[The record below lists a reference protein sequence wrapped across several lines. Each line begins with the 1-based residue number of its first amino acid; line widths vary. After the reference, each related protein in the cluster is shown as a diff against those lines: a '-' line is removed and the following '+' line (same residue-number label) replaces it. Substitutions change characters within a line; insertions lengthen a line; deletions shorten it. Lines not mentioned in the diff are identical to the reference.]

1 MKIGDRVCAKHPY
14 AGVPAGEG
22 VIIKAITHPNNPTQF
37 LVRFVIKAE
46 RYKDF
51 YLSERELEGAL
62 TELPPDE
69 GQSPPALAAALTEN
83 SP

>member
-1 MKIGDRVCAKHPY
+1 MNIGDRVRAKHPY

-22 VIIKAITHPNNPTQF
+22 VIIKAIGHLSHPTQF

-51 YLSERELEGAL
+51 YLSERELEQAPSGLA
-62 TELPPDE
+62 PAE
-69 GQSPPALAAALTEN
+69 GKPSLRG
-83 SP
+83 